1 MARWMTIDQKR
12 QIIAKSVEC
21 PSLTHAELAEWAVIT
36 FKLPHKPARSTI
48 SGILSNTSRITIDAY
63 GDGRRRKPLKVLS
76 LRLEHRL
83 VQWVKEYKDK
93 NIYLSR
99 QLITMRARHL
109 QGEICDTWDLNL
121 AHSLHAS
128 PRFAFAPASWRSRF
142 CGTKGGSSRTAEPT
156 RDNGSVRKL
165 PTNTTAY
172 LQPMG
177 SGIIAAFKQ
186 RYRRKQLEWVYGK
199 MKRREDVDK
208 KAYAVDQRRA
218 MEWSNEIWQDM
229 QKTRT
234 ISNGFRHTGV
244 DFNGV
249 NENPCTYGD
258 DFYRWMTDCPA
269 ARSLQ
274 LTTSTV

>member
-1 MARWMTIDQKR
+1 
-12 QIIAKSVEC
+12 
-21 PSLTHAELAEWAVIT
+21 
-36 FKLPHKPARSTI
+36 
-48 SGILSNTSRITIDAY
+48 
-63 GDGRRRKPLKVLS
+63 
-76 LRLEHRL
+76 
-83 VQWVKEYKDK
+83 
-93 NIYLSR
+93 
-99 QLITMRARHL
+99 
-109 QGEICDTWDLNL
+109 
-121 AHSLHAS
+121 
-128 PRFAFAPASWRSRF
+128 
-142 CGTKGGSSRTAEPT
+142 
-156 RDNGSVRKL
+156 
-165 PTNTTAY
+165 
-172 LQPMG
+172 MG

-199 MKRREDVDK
+199 MKRRKDVDK

-234 ISNGFRHTGV
+234 ISNGFGHTGV